1 MAFGKADL
9 PLARDASG
17 RFLPWLVAFMV
28 YLATLALVASMIMN
42 ALVERWDRGL
52 ADRLTVQIPA
62 PQAGSEAGAQEARI
76 DAAIDVLTS
85 TPGVAG
91 VAVLDEKEISALL
104 DPWLGDAELAREL
117 PLPTL
122 IAVTLDPEDPANLG
136 TLGVRLEAAIPG
148 AVIDDHQRW
157 VGGLVSLTRSVDLIA
172 ALVVVLVG
180 LAAIVTVIFV
190 TRTGLAIHRQVIEL
204 LHLIGAQDSYVARQF
219 QSHAMRLGFKG
230 GVLGF
235 AAAVATVFAAGLLL
249 SDSGRVLLPEFS
261 FGAREW
267 IALAALP
274 LLATLVAMLTARW
287 TVLRTL
293 ARFP

>member
-1 MAFGKADL
+1 MAFGNADL

-28 YLATLALVASMIMN
+28 YLATLALVSSMIMN

-62 PQAGSEAGAQEARI
+62 PASTAEAGEQEARI
-76 DAAIDVLTS
+76 DSSIDVLTS
-85 TPGVAG
+85 TPGVAD
-91 VAVLDEKEISALL
+91 VTVLDDSELSALL

-122 IAVTLDPEDPANLG
+122 IAVTLDADAPADLT
-136 TLGVRLEAAIPG
+136 TLALRLDAAVPG
-148 AVIDDHQRW
+148 AVVDDHQRW

-172 ALVVVLVG
+172 GLVVLLVG
-180 LAAIVTVIFV
+180 LAAVITVVFV

-204 LHLIGAQDSYVARQF
+204 LHLIGAQDSYIARQF
-219 QSHAMRLGFKG
+219 QTHAMKLGFKG
-230 GVLGF
+230 GILGF
-235 AAAVATVFAAGLLL
+235 AAALATIYAAGLLL
-249 SDSGRVLLPEFS
+249 SGSGRVLLPNFEL
-261 FGAREW
+261 GLREW
-267 IALAALP
+267 ILLGLLP

>member
-28 YLATLALVASMIMN
+28 YLATLALVSSMIMN
-42 ALVERWDRGL
+42 ALVDRWDRGL

-62 PQAGSEAGAQEARI
+62 PSAEDEAGGQEARI

-85 TPGVAG
+85 TPGVGG
-91 VAVLDEKEISALL
+91 VAVLDDSEISALL

-122 IAVTLDPEDPANLG
+122 IAVTLSADDPADLG
-136 TLGVRLEAAIPG
+136 TLAVRLQAAVPG

-157 VGGLVSLTRSVDLIA
+157 VGGLVSLTRSIDLIA
-172 ALVVVLVG
+172 ALVVLLVG
-180 LAAIVTVIFV
+180 LAAVITVVFV

-204 LHLIGAQDSYVARQF
+204 LHLIGAQDSYIARQF
-219 QSHAMRLGFKG
+219 QTHAMKLGFKG
-230 GVLGF
+230 GALGF
-235 AAAVATVFAAGLLL
+235 AAALATVYGAGLLL
-249 SDSGRVLLPEFS
+249 SESGRVLLPDFS
-261 FGAREW
+261 FGPREW
-267 IALAALP
+267 IGLCLLP
-274 LLATLVAMLTARW
+274 LLATLVAMVTARW

>member
-17 RFLPWLVAFMV
+17 RFLPWLIAFMV

-42 ALVERWDRGL
+42 ALVERWDHGL

-62 PQAGSEAGAQEARI
+62 PEAGSEQGAQEARI
-76 DAAIDVLTS
+76 DAAIGVLTS

-91 VAVLDEKEISALL
+91 VSVLDEEEISALL

-122 IAVTLDPEDPANLG
+122 IAVTLNPGNPADLG
-136 TLGVRLEAAIPG
+136 TLGVRLKAAVPG
-148 AVIDDHQRW
+148 AVVDDHQRW

-172 ALVVVLVG
+172 GLVVVLVG
-180 LAAIVTVIFV
+180 VAAIVTVIFV

-235 AAAVATVFAAGLLL
+235 VAAVVTIYGAGLLL
-249 SDSGRVLLPEFS
+249 SESGRVLLPQFS
-261 FGAREW
+261 FGVREW

-274 LLATLVAMLTARW
+274 LIATLVAMLTARW

>member
-1 MAFGKADL
+1 MAFGKPDL
-9 PLARDASG
+9 PLSRDASG

-62 PQAGSEAGAQEARI
+62 PGAGAEAGEREARI

-85 TPGVAG
+85 TPGVAD
-91 VAVLDEKEISALL
+91 VSVLEEEEISALL
-104 DPWLGDAELAREL
+104 DPWLGDAKLAREL
-117 PLPTL
+117 PLPSL
-122 IAVTLDPEDPANLG
+122 IAVTLDPDNPAQLG
-136 TLGVRLEAAIPG
+136 TLKVRLEGAVPG
-148 AVIDDHQRW
+148 AVVDDHQQW
-157 VGGLVSLTRSVDLIA
+157 VGGLVSLTRSVDVIA
-172 ALVVVLVG
+172 ALVVLLVG
-180 LAAIVTVIFV
+180 LAAIITVVFV
-190 TRTGLAIHRQVIEL
+190 TRTGLAIHRNVIEL

-219 QSHAMRLGFKG
+219 QTHAMKLGFKG
-230 GVLGF
+230 GILGF
-235 AAAVATVFAAGLLL
+235 AAAIATVYGAGLLL
-249 SDSGRVLLPEFS
+249 SSSGRVLLPDFS
-261 FGAREW
+261 FGPREW
-267 IALAALP
+267 ILLCALP

>member
-1 MAFGKADL
+1 MAFGKPDL
-9 PLARDASG
+9 PLSRDASG

-28 YLATLALVASMIMN
+28 YLATLALVSSMIMN
-42 ALVERWDRGL
+42 ALVARWDHGL

-62 PQAGSEAGAQEARI
+62 PGAGGEAGEQEARI
-76 DAAIDVLTS
+76 DSAIEVLTS
-85 TPGVAG
+85 TPGVGG
-91 VAVLDEKEISALL
+91 VAVLDDSEISALL

-122 IAVTLDPEDPANLG
+122 IAVTLTPGDPADLG
-136 TLGVRLEAAIPG
+136 TLAVRLQAAVPG

-172 ALVVVLVG
+172 ALVVLLVG
-180 LAAIVTVIFV
+180 LAAVITVIFV

-219 QSHAMRLGFKG
+219 QTHAMKLGFKG
-230 GVLGF
+230 GMLGF
-235 AAAVATVFAAGLLL
+235 AAALATVYGAGLLL
-249 SDSGRVLLPEFS
+249 SDSGRVLLPDFS
-261 FGAREW
+261 FGPREW
-267 IALAALP
+267 VVLGFLP